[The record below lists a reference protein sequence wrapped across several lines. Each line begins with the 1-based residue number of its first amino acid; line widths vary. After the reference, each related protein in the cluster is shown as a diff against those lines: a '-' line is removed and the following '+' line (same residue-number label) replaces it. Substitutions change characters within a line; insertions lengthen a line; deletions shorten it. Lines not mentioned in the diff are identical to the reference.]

1 MGPYRQQFRT
11 RLIAPILC
19 VSKKQS
25 DVVATRVSTQE
36 EGVRMQSE
44 IRFARPLILTIAG
57 ISLLWPGAA
66 FADQLD
72 TGDTAW
78 IITATALVLFMNIPG
93 LAMFYGGLVRSKNVL
108 SLFVQCFAIT
118 ALVTVL
124 WAVYGYSMAFDS
136 TGMAAGKTGLS
147 AFVGGFGKAF
157 LSGVGPDTVSG
168 TIPEVLFFVFQL
180 TFAIIT
186 PALMVGAFAERMK
199 FSAVMLF
206 TALWVTVVYFPVAHM
221 VWGGEGSYFG
231 DMGVFDFAGGI
242 VVHITAGFSALAT
255 CILVGKRSGYPESL
269 SPPHNIPMTMA
280 GTAMLW
286 VGWFGFNGGSALA
299 ANGQAAMAVVVT
311 QISPCLAALTWI
323 TIEWKRFGKPT
334 AVGLATGAIAGLA
347 AITPASG
354 NVGPIGAFVIGIASG
369 GICYWAAVVLK
380 NKLGYDDS
388 LDVVGVHG
396 VGGLIGTILVA
407 IFASASFGGSEAGL
421 DIGNQLKVQ
430 LFAAIAVLVYSVALS
445 YVLLKIV
452 DAIVG
457 LRVEGGEETTGLD
470 LSSHGEAG
478 YQS

>member
-1 MGPYRQQFRT
+1 MSCGIRA
-11 RLIAPILC
+11 IVPILL
-19 VSKKQS
+19 
-25 DVVATRVSTQE
+25 AAA
-36 EGVRMQSE
+36 GLG
-44 IRFARPLILTIAG
+44 LI
-57 ISLLWPGAA
+57 SPQAA

-78 IITATALVLFMNIPG
+78 IITATALVLFMTIPG
-93 LAMFYGGLVRSKNVL
+93 LAMFYAGLVRSKNVL
-108 SLFVQCFAIT
+108 SLFMQCFGIT
-118 ALVTVL
+118 ALVTAL
-124 WAVYGYSMAFDS
+124 WTIYGYSLAFDT
-136 TGMAAGKTGLS
+136 TGMTAGGTGLP
-147 AFVGGFGKAF
+147 AFVGGLSKAF
-157 LSGVGPDTVSG
+157 LSGVTPDSLSG
-168 TIPEVLFFVFQL
+168 TIPELIFFAFQL

-199 FSAVMLF
+199 FSAVLLF

-242 VVHITAGFSALAT
+242 VVHITAGFSALAA
-255 CILVGKRSGYPESL
+255 CIVLGKRSGYPQTL
-269 SPPHNIPMTMA
+269 SPPHNIPMTLA

-323 TIEWKRFGKPT
+323 AIEWIRHGKPT
-334 AVGLATGAIAGLA
+334 AVGFATGAIAGLA

-354 NVGPIGAFVIGIASG
+354 TVGPFGAFVIGIASG
-369 GICYWAAVVLK
+369 LICYYAAVVFK
-380 NKLGYDDS
+380 NKMGYDDS

-396 VGGLIGTILVA
+396 VGGFVGIVLVSV
-407 IFASASFGGSEAGL
+407 FASSSFGGSEAGL

-430 LFAAIAVLVYSVALS
+430 LFAGIATVIYSIVLSS
-445 YVLLKIV
+445 VLLKIV

-457 LRVEGGEETTGLD
+457 LRVTEDQESTGLD
-470 LSSHGEAG
+470 LSSHNESG
-478 YQS
+478 YTS